1 MPPIPQ
7 RGGFF
12 ASYPP
17 QIAGQVK
24 SLDFAFW
31 ALYNETTKE
40 NGGADLKI
48 TIHEDPSITET
59 EIMIKCAQ
67 MTDELRDMIAGMG
80 LVGHTFAGE
89 RQANENEK

>member
-1 MPPIPQ
+1 M
-7 RGGFF
+7 
-12 ASYPP
+12 
-17 QIAGQVK
+17 
-24 SLDFAFW
+24 
-31 ALYNETTKE
+31 
-40 NGGADLKI
+40 KI

-59 EIMIKCAQ
+59 EILIKCAQ